1 MVCAIALAT
10 ASTMAQ
16 QTAAQQSAGG
26 GLVAVR
32 ALMDDARYEDAITA
46 VRAYLGQPGLRA
58 RDYDAGLEMLAV
70 AQLAL
75 RDERGAT
82 QTLATLYGRDPGHR
96 LSDPDPSPVVQAAF
110 ARARAAGGEASAVQV
125 EASDP
130 VDARPA
136 EVAVRFPS
144 GVELVDEVRLAYR
157 TRGAAEF
164 DRVVMSIAPEQ
175 GVARARIPRDD
186 SIAGQ
191 YVVEYFV
198 QAFAPSQTVLASLG
212 SAESPL
218 TLTIARRGV
227 QIIDTGEGAG
237 AAAGSG
243 PVDSGSGSVFGKW
256 WFWTLVVG
264 AIAGGVTAYVLL
276 GPPSQGP
283 SDGTLG
289 STVLR

>member
-1 MVCAIALAT
+1 MVASAAT
-10 ASTMAQ
+10 AVAQ
-16 QTAAQQSAGG
+16 QPGATDLAAI
-26 GLVAVR
+26 R

-46 VRAYLGQPGLRA
+46 VRGYLEQPGLRA
-58 RDYDAGLEMLAV
+58 RDHDAGLEMLAV

-75 RDERGAT
+75 RDERGAA
-82 QTLATLYGRDPGHR
+82 QTLAVLYGRDPGHR
-96 LSDPDPSPVVQAAF
+96 LNDPDPSPVVQAAF
-110 ARARAAGGEASAVQV
+110 ARARAAGGDAQPVQL
-125 EASDP
+125 EPAT
-130 VDARPA
+130 DADGRPA
-136 EVAVRFPS
+136 EVAVRFEA

-157 TRGAAEF
+157 TRGASEF
-164 DRVVMSIAPEQ
+164 DRVVMSLAPRERV
-175 GVARARIPRDD
+175 GRARIPRDD

-191 YVVEYFV
+191 YVVEYYV

-212 SAESPL
+212 SAEAPL

-227 QIIDTGEGAG
+227 SIVGGGAGEAAGAG
-237 AAAGSG
+237 AGTGAADTGG
-243 PVDSGSGSVFGKW
+243 GSVLGKW

-264 AIAGGVTAYVLL
+264 AIAAGVSAYVLF